1 MNMEVIFIVQ
11 RTYGPKKKENP
22 LQAWMFFRPYFHY
35 CLSSAR
41 YCEDRFHIHQTR
53 MLEMFKVLHQWQNMT
68 NTLRLSLSKN
78 SSMKVEG
85 REEMLIRGGKE
96 GTSIKLSK

>member
-1 MNMEVIFIVQ
+1 
-11 RTYGPKKKENP
+11 
-22 LQAWMFFRPYFHY
+22 
-35 CLSSAR
+35 
-41 YCEDRFHIHQTR
+41 
-53 MLEMFKVLHQWQNMT
+53 MFKVLHQWQNMT

-85 REEMLIRGGKE
+85 REEMFIRSGKE